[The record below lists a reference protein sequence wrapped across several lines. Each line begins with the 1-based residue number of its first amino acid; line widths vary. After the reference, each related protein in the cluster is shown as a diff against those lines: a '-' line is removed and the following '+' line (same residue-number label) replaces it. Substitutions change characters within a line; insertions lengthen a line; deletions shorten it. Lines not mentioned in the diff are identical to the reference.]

1 MLIMI
6 FFISTFAVWE
16 RTYGGDYEDWFRAVV
31 SCSGGGYLLVGGTN
45 SFGYGGYDIYVVKIN
60 DSGDTI
66 WTRTYGG
73 LGDDLS
79 FAVIETFDSGYV
91 IAGVTDSYGAG
102 SEDFYIIK
110 INSDGDTIWTRCY
123 DGSDKDLAASI
134 VQTAD
139 SGFAVVGYTF
149 SFGAMNKDIFLVK
162 TDSEGGIKW
171 AKKYGDF
178 IQNEEAYHITQLSDF
193 GFIITGTVFQDLP
206 DECDIYLIRT
216 DLFGDT
222 LWTKTYGGRSHGKNI
237 ATDLAII
244 DDTSFAVFGAS
255 NSFSLENMNLWLLK
269 INSLGDTLWTR
280 FFSSLSNYR
289 YNISGTVNDD
299 GSIITVCAT
308 VLDEY
313 YIKMIKIDELVN
325 LNWSRLYGE
334 REKFVLSYDVIS
346 TNDGGYIIAGVKI
359 DTISLDSDGYIIK
372 TDSVGYSSITEHLTQ
387 PKELMDIID
396 IRPNPFN
403 QSCEII
409 VPEDA
414 IVKIFDLK
422 GRIVAENHNVPI
434 DNDQTTEF
442 HQIRSFTW
450 CPENSISSGIY
461 LIQVSSRFGSS
472 SRKILYLK

>member
-6 FFISTFAVWE
+6 FFISAFAVWE

-31 SCSGGGYLLVGGTN
+31 SCSEGGYLFVGGTN
-45 SFGYGGYDIYVVKIN
+45 SFGYGGYDIYVVKID

-79 FAVIETFDSGYV
+79 FAVIETFDSGFV
-91 IAGVTDSYGAG
+91 IAGVTDSYGVG

-149 SFGAMNKDIFLVK
+149 SFGAMSKDIFLVK

-178 IQNEEAYHITQLSDF
+178 FQNEEAYHIIQLSDF
-193 GFIITGTVFQDLP
+193 GFIIAGTVYQDLP
-206 DECDIYLIRT
+206 DKSDIYLIRT

-222 LWTKTYGGRSHGKNI
+222 LWTKTYGGLSHGKNI

-244 DDTSFAVFGAS
+244 DDTSFAVFGAT
-255 NSFSLENMNLWLLK
+255 NSFGLGNMNLWLLK

-289 YNISGTVNDD
+289 FNISGTVDDD
-299 GSIITVCAT
+299 GSIIMVGAT
-308 VLDEY
+308 FSDDY
-313 YIKMIKIDELVN
+313 YIKMINVEELGN

-334 REKFVLSYDVIS
+334 RDKFVLGYDVIS
-346 TNDGGYIIAGVKI
+346 TNDGGYIIVGVKI

-372 TDSVGYSSITEHLTQ
+372 TDSVGYSAITEDLTQ

-403 QSCEII
+403 LSCEII

-422 GRIVAENHNVPI
+422 GRIVAENYNVSI

-442 HQIRSFTW
+442 HPIRSFTW
-450 CPENSISSGIY
+450 CPDNSLSSGIY
-461 LIQVSSRFGSS
+461 LIQVSSKFGSS